1 MRDRTTGT
9 LFLIW
14 REPVSR
20 AQYRI
25 GELSYDGFNYH
36 FRYDIE
42 GVAVAKR
49 HGFSL
54 PRLPL
59 SDTFKEL
66 DRKYT
71 SKELFPAIAH
81 RLPDPR
87 RPDYAKLLARFKL
100 QPGSHPFEILRRT
113 RGRLATDEL
122 SFEEAPVP
130 TADGHRIDCYVAG
143 WRFYSGDSVIDS
155 LIVGAPVQLK
165 HDNTNQYDP
174 SAVAVYASTGGMLGY
189 VPVFHSDI
197 VAHALSTGRRVTAAI
212 AEINKP
218 PAPTSDRVKI
228 TIVIS
233 PRPNAR
239 EKIRKKLKTHQLP
252 RGIPD
257 PLHPTELEGFEPI
270 IIGPGRGEVC
280 SGCDEVIGADDRLSI
295 EFHYPYPTD
304 TVRFHHECFELWN
317 ELRREHPRIKS

>member
-1 MRDRTTGT
+1 MRDRPTDT

-14 REPVSR
+14 REPASR

-36 FRYDIE
+36 FRYDVE
-42 GVAVAKR
+42 GVVVAER

-59 SDTFKEL
+59 SRAFKEL
-66 DRKYT
+66 DKKYT

-87 RPDYAKLLARFKL
+87 RPDYTQLLERFKL
-100 QPGSHPFEILRRT
+100 QPGNHPFEILRRT

-130 TADGHRIDCYVAG
+130 TANGQRIDCYVAG
-143 WRFYSGDSVIDS
+143 WRFYSGDTIIDR
-155 LIVGAPVQLK
+155 LVVGAPVQLK
-165 HDNTNQYDP
+165 HDDTNQYDP
-174 SAVAVYASTGGMLGY
+174 SAVAVYASTGEVLGY
-189 VPVFHSDI
+189 VPVFHSNI
-197 VAHALSTGRRVTAAI
+197 VAHALSTNRRVTATI
-212 AEINKP
+212 AEINPP
-218 PAPTSDRVKI
+218 PASTSDRVKI
-228 TIVIS
+228 SIVIS
-233 PRPNAR
+233 PRLHAR
-239 EKIRKKLKTHQLP
+239 DKIRQKLETHRLP

-270 IIGPGRGEVC
+270 IIGPGHGQTC
-280 SGCDEVIGADDRLSI
+280 SACDEVIGRDDRLSI
-295 EFHYPYPTD
+295 EFHYPTNI
-304 TVRFHHECFELWN
+304 VRFHRECFELWN
-317 ELRREHPRIKS
+317 ELRREKPGVKP